1 MTLSDIIAVMRD
13 GKLVQAGT
21 QAEIYGRPQHLYV
34 ATFVGKP
41 RMGLLEGTLV
51 AEGTDVAFEG
61 HGVRFT
67 LGSAEALGLDG
78 TASPEVTLGI
88 RAEDLAIRLDAAAP
102 RGPRMFEATVQLLEP
117 IGSDTY
123 VELSVGPTSLVSRA
137 APDLPLRL
145 GQPVTVEASGRIHL
159 FDRATGQRIGR

>member
-41 RMGLLEGTLV
+41 RMGLLEGQLV
-51 AEGTDVAFEG
+51 ADGTDVAFVG
-61 HGVRFT
+61 DGVRFA
-67 LGSAEALGLDG
+67 LGSAAALGLDAG
-78 TASPEVTLGI
+78 SPTEVTLGI
-88 RAEDLAIRLDAAAP
+88 RAEDLAIRLDAGAT
-102 RGPRMFEATVQLLEP
+102 GPRTFEATVQLLEP

-137 APDLPLRL
+137 APDLPVRI

-159 FDRATGQRIGR
+159 FDRATGNRIGG